1 MLFSQFFG
9 GTVMEIARQRYIQK
23 LIDRKENGL
32 VKVITGIRRCGKSYL
47 LFHLYKNEL
56 LNMGIPS
63 GHIIELALDDI
74 SNIEYRNAIKL
85 YNYVKTQI
93 VDDGTY
99 YVFIDEIQLLESNFA
114 DLVNGLLHIE
124 NLDIYVTGSNS
135 KFLSSDILTEFRGR
149 GDEVR
154 VFPFSFSEFVTAY
167 DDVHTAW
174 KDYYTYGGLPLVL
187 TRKSDELKAE
197 YLISLFQN
205 IYINDIKERNNIRTD
220 DELDILVDILASATG
235 SLTNPVKLSNSFKS
249 MSQKT
254 LSDKTV
260 KLYLDYL
267 TDAFLIEKAS
277 RFDVKGKKY
286 IGSPS
291 KYYFEDVGLRNAR
304 LNFRQQE
311 ENHIMENIIYTELRS
326 RGYRVDVGVVETYE
340 TDITGTSKR
349 KQLEIDFI
357 ANKGSNKYY
366 IQSAFEMASPEKAGQ
381 EKKSLNKLNDSF
393 RKFIIIKDDI
403 KTSIDDNGLI
413 TMGIYDF
420 LLNEKSLEI

>member
-56 LNMGIPS
+56 LNMGILS

-99 YVFIDEIQLLESNFA
+99 YVFLDEIQLLESNFA

-167 DDVHTAW
+167 DDIHTAW

-220 DELDILVDILASATG
+220 DELDILVDILASATS

-286 IGSPS
+286 ISSPS

>member
-1 MLFSQFFG
+1 
-9 GTVMEIARQRYIQK
+9 MEISRGRYVQK
-23 LIDRKENGL
+23 LLERKENGL
-32 VKVITGIRRCGKSYL
+32 VKIVTGIRRCGKSYL

-56 LNMGIPS
+56 MRMGVS
-63 GHIIELALDDI
+63 AEHIIELALDDI
-74 SNIEYRNAIKL
+74 ANMEYRNAMKL
-85 YNYVKTQI
+85 YQYVKSQI
-93 VDDGTY
+93 SDTDMH
-99 YVFIDEIQLLESNFA
+99 YVFLDEIQLLESNFT
-114 DLVNGLLHIE
+114 DLVNGLMHIE

-135 KFLSSDILTEFRGR
+135 RFLSSDILTEFRGR

-154 VFPFSFSEFVTAY
+154 VFPLAFSEFVTAY
-167 DDVHTAW
+167 EDTHTAW
-174 KDYYTYGGLPLVL
+174 KDYYTYGGLPLIL
-187 TRKSDELKAE
+187 SRKSDELKAE

-205 IYINDIKERNNIRTD
+205 IYITDIKERNNIRTD
-220 DELDILVDILASATG
+220 DELDILIDIVASAVG
-235 SLTNPVKLSNSFKS
+235 SLTNPTKLSNAFRS
-249 MSQKT
+249 MSQKS
-254 LSDKTV
+254 LSDKTI

-267 TDAFLIEKAS
+267 SEAFLIEKAA
-277 RFDVKGKKY
+277 RYNVKGKKY
-286 IGSPS
+286 IDSPS

-340 TDITGTSKR
+340 TVHGGKAKR

-357 ANKGSNKYY
+357 ANKGNRKYY
-366 IQSAFEMASPEKAGQ
+366 IQSAFEMSTLQKMEQ

-393 RKFIIIKDDI
+393 KKFIIIKDDV
-403 KTSIDDNGLI
+403 KTSIDENGLI

>member
-1 MLFSQFFG
+1 
-9 GTVMEIARQRYIQK
+9 MEIARKRYVQK
-23 LIDRKENGL
+23 LLDRKENGL

-56 LNMGIPS
+56 IHMGIS
-63 GHIIELALDDI
+63 ADHIIGLALDDI
-74 SNIEYRNAIKL
+74 ANIEYRNAVRL
-85 YNYVKTQI
+85 YHYVKSKI
-93 VDDGTY
+93 VDTDMH
-99 YVFIDEIQLLESNFA
+99 YVFLDEIQLLESNFT
-114 DLVNGLLHIE
+114 DLVNGLMHIE

-135 KFLSSDILTEFRGR
+135 RFLSSDILTEFRGR

-167 DDVHTAW
+167 DDTRTAW
-174 KDYYTYGGLPLVL
+174 KDYYTYGGLPLIL
-187 TRKSDELKAE
+187 SRNSDELKAE

-220 DELDILVDILASATG
+220 DELDILIDIVASAVG
-235 SLTNPVKLSNSFKS
+235 SLTNPTKLSNSFKS

-254 LSDKTV
+254 LSDKTI

-267 TDAFLIEKAS
+267 ADAFLIEKAV
-277 RFDVKGKKY
+277 RFNVKGKKY
-286 IGSPS
+286 IDSPS

-326 RGYRVDVGVVETYE
+326 RGYRVDVGVVEIYE
-340 TDITGTSKR
+340 TGSEGKSKR

-357 ANKGSNKYY
+357 ANKGNRKYY
-366 IQSAFEMASPEKAGQ
+366 IQSAFEMSSPEKITQ
-381 EKKSLNKLNDSF
+381 EKKSLNRLNDSF
-393 RKFIIIKDDI
+393 KKFIIIKDDI
-403 KTSIDDNGLI
+403 KTSIDENGLI
-413 TMGIYDF
+413 TMGIFDF
-420 LLNEKSLEI
+420 LLNEDSLEV

>member
-1 MLFSQFFG
+1 
-9 GTVMEIARQRYIQK
+9 MEIARERYIQK
-23 LIDRKENGL
+23 LLDRKENGL

-56 LNMGIPS
+56 LSMGIS
-63 GHIIELALDDI
+63 AEHIIELALDDI
-74 SNIEYRNAIKL
+74 TNIEYRNAVKL
-85 YNYVKTQI
+85 YHYVKSQI
-93 VDDGTY
+93 VDADMH
-99 YVFIDEIQLLESNFA
+99 YVFLDEIQLLESNFA
-114 DLVNGLLHIE
+114 DLINGLMHIE

-135 KFLSSDILTEFRGR
+135 RFLSSDILTEFRGR

-154 VFPFSFSEFVTAY
+154 VFPLAFSEFVTAY
-167 DDVHTAW
+167 DDTHTAW
-174 KDYYTYGGLPLVL
+174 KDYYTYGGLPLIL
-187 TRKSDELKAE
+187 SRKSDELKAE

-205 IYINDIKERNNIRTD
+205 IYINDIKERNDIRTD
-220 DELDILVDILASATG
+220 DELDILIDIVASAVG
-235 SLTNPVKLSNSFKS
+235 SLTNPSKLSNSFKS

-254 LSDKTV
+254 LSDKTI

-267 TDAFLIEKAS
+267 ADAFLIEKAS
-277 RFDVKGKKY
+277 RFNVKGKKY
-286 IGSPS
+286 IDSPS

-326 RGYRVDVGVVETYE
+326 RGYRVDVGVVEAYE
-340 TDITGTSKR
+340 SDNSGKSKR

-357 ANKGSNKYY
+357 ANKGNRKYY
-366 IQSAFEMASPEKAGQ
+366 IQSAFEMTSLKKAEQ

-393 RKFIIIKDDI
+393 KKFIIIKDDI
-403 KTSIDDNGLI
+403 KTSIDENGLI

-420 LLNEKSLEI
+420 LLDVHSLEI

>member
-1 MLFSQFFG
+1 
-9 GTVMEIARQRYIQK
+9 MEIVRHRYIQR

-56 LNMGIPS
+56 IHS
-63 GHIIELALDDI
+63 GVTSEHIITMALDDI
-74 SNIEYRNAIKL
+74 ANMEYRDAVKL
-85 YNYVKTQI
+85 YHYVKSQI
-93 VDDGTY
+93 VDDDTH
-99 YVFIDEIQLLESNFA
+99 YVFLDEIQLLNSNFA

-154 VFPFSFSEFVTAY
+154 VFPLSFSEFVTAY
-167 DDVHTAW
+167 DDVRTAW
-174 KDYYTYGGLPLVL
+174 KDYYTYGGLPLIL
-187 TRKSDELKAE
+187 TRKTDELKAE

-205 IYINDIKERNNIRTD
+205 IYINDIKERNQIRTD
-220 DELDILVDILASATG
+220 DALDILVDIVASAVG
-235 SLTNPVKLSNSFKS
+235 SLTNPTKLSRSFQS
-249 MSQKT
+249 MSQRN

-267 TDAFLIEKAS
+267 ADSFLIEKAV
-277 RFDVKGKKY
+277 RFDVKGKRY
-286 IGSPS
+286 INSLS
-291 KYYFEDVGLRNAR
+291 KFYFEDVGLRNAR

-340 TDITGTSKR
+340 TAQDGKAKR
-349 KQLEIDFI
+349 KQLEVDFI
-357 ANKGSNKYY
+357 ANKGSRKYY
-366 IQSAFEMASPEKAGQ
+366 IQSAFEMSSFAKVEQ
-381 EKKSLNKLNDSF
+381 EKRSLNKVNDSF
-393 RKFIIIKDDI
+393 KKIIIVKDDI
-403 KTSIDDNGLI
+403 KVNIDENGLI
-413 TMGIYDF
+413 TMGIYEF
-420 LLNEKSLEI
+420 LLQENSLEMI

>member
-1 MLFSQFFG
+1 
-9 GTVMEIARQRYIQK
+9 MEIARQRYIQK

-99 YVFIDEIQLLESNFA
+99 YVFLDEIQLLESNFA